1 VDAEPRLDA
10 PQQVQVSPRAVILLG
25 GPGAG
30 KGTQAQVVSRKL
42 GLPHISTGE
51 MLRKAVNGHSPQ
63 GLAARGVIDEGGLV
77 PDEIVCGM
85 VEERIKQPDC
95 RRGFILD
102 GFPRTLSQAQF
113 LDRILQA
120 EACWSPLVVN
130 LRVDPEMVV
139 KRATGRRTCPVCG
152 TIYNI
157 YFRPPKREG
166 VCDLDGSPLIHR
178 SDDKEETIRQRQVAY
193 ESQTKPL
200 IDYYRQGSCFHD
212 VDGNAE
218 PEAITNQICR
228 FLKGHDHLQVADGN

>member
-1 VDAEPRLDA
+1 MDAEPRLDA

-25 GPGAG
+25 GPGSG

-51 MLRKAVNGHSPQ
+51 MLRKAVNGHSPH
-63 GLAARGVIDEGGLV
+63 GLAARGVIEEGGLV

-85 VEERIKQPDC
+85 VEERIKQLDC
-95 RRGFILD
+95 RSGFILD

>member
-1 VDAEPRLDA
+1 
-10 PQQVQVSPRAVILLG
+10 
-25 GPGAG
+25 
-30 KGTQAQVVSRKL
+30 
-42 GLPHISTGE
+42 
-51 MLRKAVNGHSPQ
+51 M
-63 GLAARGVIDEGGLV
+63 
-77 PDEIVCGM
+77 
-85 VEERIKQPDC
+85 
-95 RRGFILD
+95 
-102 GFPRTLSQAQF
+102 
-113 LDRILQA
+113 
-120 EACWSPLVVN
+120 VVN

-200 IDYYRQGSCFHD
+200 IDYYRQGGCFHD